1 MTKLASFLGR
11 HYKKI
16 IVAALIITV
25 FLGLCYGVTVMPSP
39 SNKEKEIPAFVLQ
52 ERVAS
57 KFSGEETIYIAV
69 CLDEETTAE
78 DIPRDIRDPK
88 VVESVVELHKRLE
101 NEPSIQRVRSIA
113 PPFEEGVPDDLERV
127 EKVLAEKFSASQ
139 LDDFINRDF
148 SIMLLKVSP
157 IARLSEEKVKE
168 ITEIIQNDIDSITKP
183 AGVKYRITG
192 VDPQTY
198 EILKDQ
204 FPGSLRRVTIVV
216 ETKPRYASSEEI
228 RDIRDPEVLRYL
240 DLLVERA
247 KLVHGVVNAES
258 AADVI
263 KEENDGQIPN
273 SLRGVKSLLKELE
286 KEKITAQRIHDYISE
301 DYSMT
306 LVRLNILDDVDTEKI
321 VGELKEVIDIAR
333 PAGISVNITGG
344 PVIEMT
350 MKEFA

>member
-1 MTKLASFLGR
+1 LTKLASFLGR

-25 FLGLCYGVTVMPSP
+25 FLGLGYGVTVMPSP
-39 SNKEKEIPAFVLQ
+39 RNKEKEIPAFVLQ
-52 ERVAS
+52 ERVAG
-57 KFSGEETIYIAV
+57 KFGSEDAIYVVV
-69 CLDEETTAE
+69 CLDEGTTAE

-88 VVESVVELHKRLE
+88 VVKSVVELHKRLE
-101 NEPSIQRVRSIA
+101 KETAIERVQSIA
-113 PPFEEGVPDDLERV
+113 PPFEDGVPDDLERV
-127 EKVLAEKFSASQ
+127 EKVLSGNFTSSQ
-139 LDDFINRDF
+139 LEDFINRDF
-148 SIMLLKVSP
+148 SITLIKVSP
-157 IARLSEEKVKE
+157 IAGLSEEKVKE
-168 ITEIIQNDIDSITKP
+168 ITGIIQDDIEFITKP
-183 AGVKYRITG
+183 GGVKYRITG

-240 DLLVERA
+240 DLLAERA

-286 KEKITAQRIHDYISE
+286 KDKIKEQRIHDYISE

-321 VGELKEVIDIAR
+321 VGELKEVIDIAS
-333 PAGISVNITGG
+333 PPGISVNITGG

>member
-1 MTKLASFLGR
+1 
-11 HYKKI
+11 
-16 IVAALIITV
+16 
-25 FLGLCYGVTVMPSP
+25 
-39 SNKEKEIPAFVLQ
+39 
-52 ERVAS
+52 
-57 KFSGEETIYIAV
+57 
-69 CLDEETTAE
+69 
-78 DIPRDIRDPK
+78 
-88 VVESVVELHKRLE
+88 
-101 NEPSIQRVRSIA
+101 
-113 PPFEEGVPDDLERV
+113 
-127 EKVLAEKFSASQ
+127 
-139 LDDFINRDF
+139 
-148 SIMLLKVSP
+148 
-157 IARLSEEKVKE
+157 
-168 ITEIIQNDIDSITKP
+168 
-183 AGVKYRITG
+183 
-192 VDPQTY
+192 Y

-273 SLRGVKSLLKELE
+273 SLRGIKSLLKELE
-286 KEKITAQRIHDYISE
+286 KEKITAQRVSDYISE

-321 VGELKEVIDIAR
+321 VGELKEVIDIAS
-333 PAGISVNITGG
+333 PPGISVNITGG

>member
-1 MTKLASFLGR
+1 M
-11 HYKKI
+11 
-16 IVAALIITV
+16 
-25 FLGLCYGVTVMPSP
+25 
-39 SNKEKEIPAFVLQ
+39 
-52 ERVAS
+52 
-57 KFSGEETIYIAV
+57 
-69 CLDEETTAE
+69 
-78 DIPRDIRDPK
+78 
-88 VVESVVELHKRLE
+88 
-101 NEPSIQRVRSIA
+101 
-113 PPFEEGVPDDLERV
+113 
-127 EKVLAEKFSASQ
+127 
-139 LDDFINRDF
+139 
-148 SIMLLKVSP
+148 SP

-168 ITEIIQNDIDSITKP
+168 ITGIIQDDIEFITKP
-183 AGVKYRITG
+183 GGVKYRITG

-228 RDIRDPEVLRYL
+228 RDIRDPEVLKYL

-286 KEKITAQRIHDYISE
+286 KDKIKEQRIHDYISE

-321 VGELKEVIDIAR
+321 VGELKEVIEIAS